1 MLIRYMLGNYMIN
14 WHMHI
19 VRMQLDFEQ
28 IPGRDWPGL
37 IVFHQYL
44 NESGNG
50 MNVRSLCLAILN
62 MSDATGYEIRK
73 LSTEAEYSYFVDASF
88 GSIYPA
94 LNKLEADSMVTCRLE
109 AQVGKPARKIYS
121 ITAAGRQEFR
131 DSLKIPPQKD
141 LFKSEFLL
149 LAMNANFVDR
159 ETLQIAID
167 QRFVF
172 LREELAI
179 MLDAGNCSEH
189 DGMRWIAS
197 YGRYV
202 HEASLKF
209 LEENQQELLAMTEP
223 RDIGRQ
229 AAE

>member
-1 MLIRYMLGNYMIN
+1 
-14 WHMHI
+14 
-19 VRMQLDFEQ
+19 
-28 IPGRDWPGL
+28 
-37 IVFHQYL
+37 
-44 NESGNG
+44 

-94 LNKLEADSMVTCRLE
+94 LNKLESDNMVTCRLE

-121 ITAAGRQEFR
+121 ITELGRHEFR
-131 DSLKIPPQKD
+131 EALKISPQKD
-141 LFKSEFLL
+141 LFRSEFLL

-159 ETLQIAID
+159 ETLQMAID
-167 QRFVF
+167 QRFTY
-172 LREELAI
+172 LKEELALI
-179 MLDAGNCSEH
+179 SNAGTECEH
-189 DGMRWIAS
+189 DGMRWIAR
-197 YGRYV
+197 YGSTIY
-202 HEASLKF
+202 EASLKF

-223 RDIGRQ
+223 RELGKQ

>member
-1 MLIRYMLGNYMIN
+1 
-14 WHMHI
+14 
-19 VRMQLDFEQ
+19 
-28 IPGRDWPGL
+28 
-37 IVFHQYL
+37 
-44 NESGNG
+44 

-94 LNKLEADSMVTCRLE
+94 LNKLEVDGMVTCRLE
-109 AQVGKPARKIYS
+109 EQVGKPARKVYS
-121 ITAAGRQEFR
+121 ITEAGRQEFR
-131 DSLKIPPQKD
+131 VSLNIPPQKD

-167 QRFVF
+167 QRFVY
-172 LREELAI
+172 LKEELALI
-179 MLDAGNCSEH
+179 SDAGNSCEH
-189 DGMRWIAS
+189 DGMRWIAR
-197 YGRYV
+197 YGCFV

-209 LEENQQELLAMTEP
+209 LEENQH
-223 RDIGRQ
+223 
-229 AAE
+229 

>member
-1 MLIRYMLGNYMIN
+1 
-14 WHMHI
+14 
-19 VRMQLDFEQ
+19 
-28 IPGRDWPGL
+28 
-37 IVFHQYL
+37 
-44 NESGNG
+44 

-73 LSTEAEYSYFVDASF
+73 LSTEAEYSFFVDASF

-94 LNKLEADSMVTCRLE
+94 LNKLETDKMVTCRLE
-109 AQVGKPARKIYS
+109 AQVGKPARKVYS
-121 ITAAGRQEFR
+121 ITELGRHEFR
-131 DSLKIPPQKD
+131 DALKISPQKD

-172 LREELAI
+172 LKEELALI
-179 MLDAGNCSEH
+179 TNAGSNCEH
-189 DGMRWIAS
+189 DGMRWIAR
-197 YGRYV
+197 YGRSV

-209 LEENQQELLAMTEP
+209 LEENQQELLDMTEP
-223 RDIGRQ
+223 RELGRQ